1 MKGYEDDIIGTNQS
15 DIDGRQASGSEL
27 PVHTCKD
34 RATSVGAVIIG
45 MKELLRV
52 NGVDEARAALM
63 VGRVA
68 MDL

>member
-1 MKGYEDDIIGTNQS
+1 MKGYEDDIIGTNL
-15 DIDGRQASGSEL
+15 ASGGSEL

-34 RATSVGAVIIG
+34 RATSVRAVIIG
-45 MKELLRV
+45 MKELLHV

>member
-1 MKGYEDDIIGTNQS
+1 MKGYEDDIIGTNL
-15 DIDGRQASGSEL
+15 ASGSEL

-52 NGVDEARAALM
+52 V